1 MSTFSVTTKRLL
13 RCLRGGFPTI
23 GIVSRG
29 PERRRLSVFAR
40 GGVEVPS
47 RPIVLRSGELYG
59 PERGARSDDGS
70 ELTTTI
76 GGMGDGFP
84 VEGYLRSGGE
94 GVIEVAEA
102 GRPEEEEPCE
112 VRE

>member
-13 RCLRGGFPTI
+13 RCLRGGLPTI

-29 PERRRLSVFAR
+29 PERRRFRVLAR
-40 GGVEVPS
+40 GGVELAS
-47 RPIVLRSGELYG
+47 KPIVLRSGELYG
-59 PERGARSDDGS
+59 PERGARSDVGS

-76 GGMGDGFP
+76 GGMGVGFP
-84 VEGYLRSGGE
+84 VEGYLRSDGE
-94 GVIEVAEA
+94 GTAEVEEA
-102 GRPEEEEPCE
+102 GRAEDDCPCE

>member
-29 PERRRLSVFAR
+29 PERRRLRVLAR
-40 GGVEVPS
+40 GGVELPS
-47 RPIVLRSGELYG
+47 KPIVLRSGELYG
-59 PERGARSDDGS
+59 PERGARSGVGS

-76 GGMGDGFP
+76 GGMGVGFT
-84 VEGYLRSGGE
+84 VEGYLRSGGA
-94 GVIEVAEA
+94 GAIEVEETERAEEDCA
-102 GRPEEEEPCE
+102 CE